1 MLNETLHNRFAET
14 TTKEHAQIPCRVY
27 ADIYGHGL
35 KYCMSI
41 SRVFLSEDDKEYDK
55 RYYY

>member
-35 KYCMSI
+35 KYCN
-41 SRVFLSEDDKEYDK
+41 EY
-55 RYYY
+55 